1 VSIREVQYKFVK
13 SKYAISTNIVIR
25 KYMNNTTLLMVGIL
39 GAVAILS
46 AALVVLPTQEANAE
60 RKDNNGKYS
69 KYSKDGKYSKDSNDS
84 YDGNDGGDGA
94 NTEFSFEQDQKN
106 KCSGSAICTNDA
118 TITFSL

>member
-25 KYMNNTTLLMVGIL
+25 KYMNNSMLLMVGII
-39 GAVAILS
+39 GAVTIVS

-60 RKDNNGKYS
+60 RKDNNDKYS
-69 KYSKDGKYSKDSNDS
+69 KYSKDGNNS

-94 NTEFSFEQDQKN
+94 NTEFSFEQYQKN
-106 KCSGSAICTNDA
+106 KCSGGAVCNNDA
-118 TITFSL
+118 TITFG